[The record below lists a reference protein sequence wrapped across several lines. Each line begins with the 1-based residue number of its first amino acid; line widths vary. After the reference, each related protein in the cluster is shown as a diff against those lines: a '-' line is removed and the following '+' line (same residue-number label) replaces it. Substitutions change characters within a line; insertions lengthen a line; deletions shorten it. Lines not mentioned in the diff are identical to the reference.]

1 MYHTPRRHRGWWTH
15 TAACPSKWNPVCF
28 VWQLHRFFAEMIILW
43 GCFLVK
49 IHRKR
54 NLNVFEY
61 SFLSYL
67 VVFCFEPRR
76 EHREMRGALTKNL
89 FSLESSG
96 KGKFCIQWRWWL
108 TWVFAVNSL
117 LAQLPNLACQSG
129 TQDCAV
135 SAPSSPERM
144 DAVFSHNGELSIK
157 MTRAWKD
164 AQRAA
169 LLRWSIIGC

>member
-1 MYHTPRRHRGWWTH
+1 M
-15 TAACPSKWNPVCF
+15 
-28 VWQLHRFFAEMIILW
+28 
-43 GCFLVK
+43 K

-96 KGKFCIQWRWWL
+96 KGKFCIQ
-108 TWVFAVNSL
+108 
-117 LAQLPNLACQSG
+117 
-129 TQDCAV
+129 
-135 SAPSSPERM
+135 
-144 DAVFSHNGELSIK
+144 
-157 MTRAWKD
+157 
-164 AQRAA
+164 
-169 LLRWSIIGC
+169 